1 MTRLCDGAPGNKPC
15 PRRNPCEGD
24 CHFNTAVV
32 QSAEIEATA
41 HWEGIQRQLVWASW
55 AFVAIVG
62 CTLMGAVVYFVLGVV

>member
-1 MTRLCDGAPGNKPC
+1 MTEVRICDGAPGNRPC

-32 QSAEIEATA
+32 RDDEATA

-55 AFVAIVG
+55 AFVVVVLLG
-62 CTLMGAVVYFVLGVV
+62 LMLGLAYVIGRVI